1 MLSLSFSVICI
12 LSCIWA
18 IFSGNSAETAAALL
32 DGAGRAVEVTLS
44 LIGVMSLWSGV
55 MNVLKEAGAISR
67 LSKLL
72 NPIMRLIFKQPCEE
86 AVACLAANF
95 LGIGNAATPL
105 GIAALKKI
113 QNGDC
118 IASDD
123 GIMLT
128 VLCCASFSAIPT
140 TVLALRRAAGS
151 ALLFELLPIIWLV
164 GIIGTISAILCV
176 KLLALFLQKNRGK
189 NND

>member
-12 LSCIWA
+12 FSCIWA
-18 IFSGNSAETAAALL
+18 VFSGNSAETAAALL

-55 MNVLKEAGAISR
+55 MNVLKEVGAIS
-67 LSKLL
+67 LLAKLM
-72 NPIMRLIFKQPCEE
+72 NPVMRLIFKHPCEE

-113 QNGDC
+113 QNGDEV
-118 IASDD
+118 ANDD

-128 VLCCASFSAIPT
+128 ALCCASFSVIPT
-140 TVLALRRAAGS
+140 TVLALRRAAGGEV
-151 ALLFELLPIIWLV
+151 LFELLPVVWAV
-164 GIIGTISAILCV
+164 GIIGTVSAIAFV
-176 KLLALFLQKNRGK
+176 KLLAFLLPKKEGK
-189 NND
+189 R